1 MLRKVRI
8 HIKTERVASRTTL
21 FPAAAGGTAPRAD
34 KAGKAEP
41 ERLEMT
47 VEGVL
52 REDATHVYLSY
63 KEGELTEMGDTT
75 TTVSYQ
81 KDTPRLVSITRNG
94 TVRSTLVFEEA
105 TRHIT
110 VYETPFMPFEICIL
124 TMKVKNR
131 LIEDGTLKLDYV
143 VEVKGAQAERT
154 RFTMEIS
161 EINSSISPMSEYED

>member
-21 FPAAAGGTAPRAD
+21 FPAAAGGAAPRAD
-34 KAGKAEP
+34 KAGGTEP

-110 VYETPFMPFEICIL
+110 VYETPFMPFEIATYATRIDNTL
-124 TMKVKNR
+124 
-131 LIEDGTLKLDYV
+131 LDGGKLHMRYT
-143 VEVKGAQAERT
+143 VEIKGADAERT
-154 RFTMEIS
+154 DMTLTLLPYFRAPIGKG
-161 EINSSISPMSEYED
+161 